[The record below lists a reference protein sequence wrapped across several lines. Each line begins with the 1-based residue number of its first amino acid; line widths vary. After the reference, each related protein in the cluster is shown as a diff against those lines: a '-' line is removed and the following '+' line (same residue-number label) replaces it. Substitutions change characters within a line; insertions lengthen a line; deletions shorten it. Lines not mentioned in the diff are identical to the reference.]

1 MGNRK
6 GEGVRERLGGDLKT
20 QPCWKME
27 NRARNQEM
35 QAVPRSKKRQD
46 TYFPLESPKGIH
58 PANTLILDS

>member
-6 GEGVRERLGGDLKT
+6 GEGMGDQLGGDLKT

-27 NRARNQEM
+27 NGARNQEM
-35 QAVPRSKKRQD
+35 QAVPRSKKRQE

-58 PANTLILDS
+58 PANTFILDS